1 VKEQYSQAMGARL
14 EWLLKSSVQMRQ
26 LCSIFDY
33 DSRIRYTLG
42 LNAVYN
48 INFNHFVKNTSKKI
62 EPFLTK

>member
-33 DSRIRYTLG
+33 DSRIRYIYTLG
-42 LNAVYN
+42 LKTV
-48 INFNHFVKNTSKKI
+48 ITSI
-62 EPFLTK
+62 F